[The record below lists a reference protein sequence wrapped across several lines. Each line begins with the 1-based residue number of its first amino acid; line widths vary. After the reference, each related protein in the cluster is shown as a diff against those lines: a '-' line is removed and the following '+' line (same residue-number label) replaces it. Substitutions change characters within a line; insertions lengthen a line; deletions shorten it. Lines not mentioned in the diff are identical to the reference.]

1 MCIGTPI
8 INSLGDLYSQVR
20 FLHFGG
26 GFSEKE
32 IFTRLIER
40 PIRSGD
46 PSGSRI
52 LQLLMGG
59 ICLRRKKDMEFRG
72 KSIVEL
78 PGVDQYVHKIGIFPK
93 EYG

>member
-1 MCIGTPI
+1 M
-8 INSLGDLYSQVR
+8 R

-26 GFSEKE
+26 GFSQKE

-46 PSGSRI
+46 SSAMGI

-59 ICLRRKKDMEFRG
+59 TCLRRRKDMKFQG

-78 PGVDQYVHKIGIFPK
+78 PGVDEYLHKIGTISIVNK
-93 EYG
+93 DVD

>member
-1 MCIGTPI
+1 
-8 INSLGDLYSQVR
+8 LR

-59 ICLRRKKDMEFRG
+59 TCLRRKKDMEFQG

-78 PGVDQYVHKIGIFPK
+78 PGVDEFVHKIGTCPI
-93 EYG
+93 E